1 MEIIEHLQK
10 QKKIKDITRAAKKGP
25 VVVNM
30 TEPALTGFVVQAM
43 IGNIKKAAFIL
54 NDNKHLNLCT
64 NNLSYIE
71 ENKINVFGESIL
83 ATNTIE
89 EFTTLESEQY
99 EQGIKNLYKGKRGVY
114 FATTKSIKDN
124 IPEFNTDKPIVIK
137 EGDITKQKD
146 IFNKLEK
153 WGYKNTDWCIS
164 KKMYAAR
171 GGIVDIFPALEQH
184 PTRIEFDGNTV
195 VSMRKFDVGTQESIN
210 QATKISIEQPLIMKS
225 VSSDK
230 KLYDLLFDKVD
241 ILLYITHINTPK
253 KLSKLPLFEVFSE
266 QIGWVDNKNTLSSE
280 TVKNVSKKVGG
291 VFAFGK
297 KYQKHTNI
305 TNIDGSFDKNIL
317 STDLDILLIGNGK
330 RPQKSKSVKIGGV
343 EQKKINTLDDIQWG
357 DILVHQDYG
366 LGVYKGL
373 GLVGTKETREENIKI
388 EYLGGSSVFV
398 PLNKFDRV
406 HKYIGIG
413 GSTPKLT
420 KLGSGAWEK
429 QKLTTKKSVEKVV
442 SYLVENYKNKQRPRG
457 FVYSGDKELIN
468 KVVDG
473 FPYEETQDQTKAIKD
488 VFNDLRNNKPMDRL
502 VYGDVGF
509 GKTEVA
515 IRAAILA
522 ISSGRVVFFSGT
534 DNGLIRST
542 LH

>member
-43 IGNIKKAAFIL
+43 IGNINKAAFIL
-54 NDNKHLNLCT
+54 NDTKHLNLCT

-184 PTRIEFDGNTV
+184 PTRI
-195 VSMRKFDVGTQESIN
+195 
-210 QATKISIEQPLIMKS
+210 
-225 VSSDK
+225 
-230 KLYDLLFDKVD
+230 
-241 ILLYITHINTPK
+241 
-253 KLSKLPLFEVFSE
+253 
-266 QIGWVDNKNTLSSE
+266 
-280 TVKNVSKKVGG
+280 
-291 VFAFGK
+291 
-297 KYQKHTNI
+297 
-305 TNIDGSFDKNIL
+305 
-317 STDLDILLIGNGK
+317 
-330 RPQKSKSVKIGGV
+330 
-343 EQKKINTLDDIQWG
+343 
-357 DILVHQDYG
+357 
-366 LGVYKGL
+366 
-373 GLVGTKETREENIKI
+373 
-388 EYLGGSSVFV
+388 
-398 PLNKFDRV
+398 
-406 HKYIGIG
+406 
-413 GSTPKLT
+413 
-420 KLGSGAWEK
+420 
-429 QKLTTKKSVEKVV
+429 
-442 SYLVENYKNKQRPRG
+442 
-457 FVYSGDKELIN
+457 
-468 KVVDG
+468 
-473 FPYEETQDQTKAIKD
+473 
-488 VFNDLRNNKPMDRL
+488 
-502 VYGDVGF
+502 
-509 GKTEVA
+509 
-515 IRAAILA
+515 
-522 ISSGRVVFFSGT
+522 
-534 DNGLIRST
+534 
-542 LH
+542 